1 MKSHRDSSTSRL
13 GSGGYNDHNEFSIS
27 HPFAIV
33 FRYAGTVW
41 PLVLPYCIL
50 NVVILT
56 LLTIL
61 QNTFQVHLSILPQ
74 GHALM
79 SLLIAYLGVSKVNLA
94 YERYMTAQISTGH
107 ALMILRE
114 LNQLALTLT
123 ENCSGEEADE
133 WRSTTHQSIIQL
145 IHETVA
151 TLRDGSHAALLA
163 RNVDRMNSNLGAT
176 AVTGLD
182 DPMVLI
188 HALRSHLYHDS
199 MILSNKADEQ
209 LQLLERCKMVDL
221 LHEFV
226 MSYRNL
232 LRIASTPLP
241 FALVQMGRT
250 FIFIWVVTIP
260 FVLSGGDFLQ
270 QYPSAFSFVIL
281 LTCGFLGLEFVSRML
296 SNPFGDEI
304 KNDLNIKGMG
314 AAAIIGIENDSR
326 SWKEDYE
333 KKKQIRAARSDERGN
348 SLSSI
353 SSRSLREFVQTRQKS
368 IRNSGR
374 FVHLDSVEDNQTNY
388 LNMDYG

>member
-1 MKSHRDSSTSRL
+1 M
-13 GSGGYNDHNEFSIS
+13 GIPPIQ

-50 NVVILT
+50 NVAILT
-56 LLTIL
+56 PLTIL
-61 QNTFQVHLSILPQ
+61 QNTFHVHLSILPQ

-94 YERYMTAQISTGH
+94 YERYMGAQIASGH
-107 ALMILRE
+107 GLMILRE

-123 ENCSGEEADE
+123 ENFSGEEADE
-133 WRSTTHQSIIQL
+133 WRNVTQQSIIQL

-151 TLRDGSHAALLA
+151 TLRDGRHAAALA
-163 RNVDRMNSNLGAT
+163 RNVGVTQSNLGAIS
-176 AVTGLD
+176 VSELD
-182 DPMVLI
+182 DPMVLV
-188 HALRSHLYHDS
+188 HALRAHLYHNS
-199 MILSNKADEQ
+199 LLLSDESA
-209 LQLLERCKMVDL
+209 LQLLERCKMVDC

-250 FIFIWVVTIP
+250 FIFIRVVTIP

-281 LTCGFLGLEFVSRML
+281 LTYGFLGLEFVSRML

-304 KNDLNIKGMG
+304 QNDLNIKGMG
-314 AAAIIGIENDSR
+314 TATIIGIENDSR
-326 SWKEDYE
+326 SWRDGYE
-333 KKKQIRAARSDERGN
+333 KKKQMKAEVGDNRGN
-348 SLSSI
+348 SLSSV
-353 SSRSLREFVQTRQKS
+353 SSRSLKEYLQNRHQSVYS
-368 IRNSGR
+368 SGR
-374 FVHLDSVEDNQTNY
+374 FVRLDSIDDNATTAY
-388 LNMDYG
+388 MNMSMDDDGMIHA